1 MAASNSR
8 QQTGASSASRLLAIL
23 IILAGIAGIG
33 GMLAVALAAET
44 KTTDTACPA
53 DAECITI
60 HTESGDHLFTVE
72 WAVDRAQQACGLM
85 FRTEMAADHG
95 MVFDFGVE
103 RPVAFWMHNTLI
115 PLDMVFIRADGGVLN
130 IAKNTTPLSDASVPS
145 DGPVRYVLEIN
156 GGVSD
161 EIGLAPGDTIDLAR
175 AAGMTE
181 GTAICYP
188 GPA

>member
-1 MAASNSR
+1 
-8 QQTGASSASRLLAIL
+8 
-23 IILAGIAGIG
+23 
-33 GMLAVALAAET
+33 MLAVALGTTTASAA
-44 KTTDTACPA
+44 TACPA
-53 DAECITI
+53 DAECITV

-72 WAVDRAQQACGLM
+72 WAVEREEQACGLM
-85 FRTEMAADHG
+85 FRPEMAADHG

-115 PLDMVFIRADGGVLN
+115 PLDMVFIRASGEVLN

-145 DGPVRYVLEIN
+145 DGPVRYVLEVN
-156 GGVSD
+156 GGVAD
-161 EIGLAPGDTIDLAR
+161 EIGLVPGDMIDLAR
-175 AAGMTE
+175 APGMTE